1 MIIILYIAV
10 IASAETYNTACGGHL
25 APLYA
30 VKKHGSR
37 ALLRHAA
44 NTVSVVFIL
53 NIGMLIHA
61 SLLSMQT
68 LINLCR
74 MTSEIMLLW
83 AFDKVIF

>member
-1 MIIILYIAV
+1 MFMIIILYIAV

-30 VKKHGSR
+30 VKKHCSR

-44 NTVSVVFIL
+44 NTVSAVFIL
-53 NIGMLIHA
+53 NIRMLIHA

-68 LINLCR
+68 L
-74 MTSEIMLLW
+74 
-83 AFDKVIF
+83 VIYIS